1 MTTNIATFDGHP
13 GPTILLA
20 QKDWT
25 VQSLG
30 PDVCSAEFSRAG

>member
-13 GPTILLA
+13 VPKILLA

-25 VQSLG
+25 VQLLG
-30 PDVCSAEFSRAG
+30 LDICSAEFSLAG